1 MCKMVCAGF
10 LGLPWKA
17 LIYTSGWCKIYWR
30 IVESIEE
37 TDRSGSYTCNYACDK
52 KICNKRYIYTR
63 NVRRREDVYLKR
75 KKEYFMTMK
84 IFVQLV

>member
-1 MCKMVCAGF
+1 M
-10 LGLPWKA
+10 
-17 LIYTSGWCKIYWR
+17 
-30 IVESIEE
+30 EE

-52 KICNKRYIYTR
+52 KICNKRYIYIR

>member
-1 MCKMVCAGF
+1 MQNGVCRF
-10 LGLPWKA
+10 SWVTLGGLDLHQDGAK
-17 LIYTSGWCKIYWR
+17 YTWR
-30 IVESIEE
+30 IVGSMEE

-52 KICNKRYIYTR
+52 KICNKRYIYIR